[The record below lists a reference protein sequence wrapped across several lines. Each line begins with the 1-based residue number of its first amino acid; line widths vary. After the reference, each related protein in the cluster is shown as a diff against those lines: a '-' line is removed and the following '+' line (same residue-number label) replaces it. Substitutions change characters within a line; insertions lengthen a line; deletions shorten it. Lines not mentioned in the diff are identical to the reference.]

1 MYVTL
6 TRVQPKTP
14 ALESTAR
21 MLAAATTTADY
32 KVTINS
38 ASFFKA
44 SLLIAVSAI
53 LTIFAF

>member
-1 MYVTL
+1 MTL